1 MRLTL
6 KERLVIMT
14 ILPKEGNYVKMT
26 IKSDIISKIKISQE
40 DITSLDVV
48 EKENG
53 SIQWDGTKDTEKEF
67 DLTELEEKMIKD
79 ELKKLDDAEKLND
92 ETLVIFKKFN

>member
-1 MRLTL
+1 
-6 KERLVIMT
+6 
-14 ILPKEGNYVKMT
+14 MT